1 MALGNFINY
10 LYFNHL
16 SSLMG
21 NSGQPIVVR
30 LWVQKTKR
38 RALKFNEF
46 WRFFIFSAGILLE
59 KFCPAI
65 FLYQNSQ
72 IIF

>member
-1 MALGNFINY
+1 MALGIFHNY
-10 LYFNHL
+10 LYFNPL

-38 RALKFNEF
+38 KALKLNEF
-46 WRFFIFSAGILLE
+46 WRFFYFLLE
-59 KFCPAI
+59 YCWNILHPKILSVLAH
-65 FLYQNSQ
+65 
-72 IIF
+72 